1 MKKGKV
7 VKRVILIILCII
19 LLTAVGAGVYG
30 FIFIKNKLNKINY
43 VEVDTNQIEINE
55 EVKEQ
60 EKLKGFRTIALLG
73 IDSRSDDYGTGN
85 RSDCII
91 LAAINQDTKEVSL
104 VSVYRDTY
112 LKLTG
117 RNLDKVNHAY
127 SYGGPTL
134 ALSTLNTNLD
144 LDIKEFVTVNFEAVV
159 ESVDAINGIELD
171 ITNEE
176 LKYINPYIREINR
189 VTKHSSKELTEAGEQ
204 HVDGVQAL
212 AYSRIRYT
220 AGGDY
225 KRTERMRTVVM
236 KAFEKAKTLNVKQL
250 DELTDILLPK
260 IYTNIE
266 SKEILSMIPEMVSYK
281 VKENIGWPYKTRG
294 ATIGGIWYGPAITLE
309 SNVVKLHQEIYGQED
324 YTASKTVKQIS
335 NEIIRKTGYTQ

>member
-7 VKRVILIILCII
+7 FKRVILIILCII

-43 VEVDTNQIEINE
+43 VEVDTNEIEINE

-73 IDSRSDDYGTGN
+73 IDSRSDDYGTVN

-159 ESVDAINGIELD
+159 ESVDAIDGIELD

-266 SKEILSMIPEMVSYK
+266 SKEILSMIPEMVNYK

>member
-7 VKRVILIILCII
+7 VKRIILIILCII

-43 VEVDTNQIEINE
+43 VEVDTNEIEINE

-159 ESVDAINGIELD
+159 ESVDAIDGIELD

-176 LKYINPYIREINR
+176 LKYINPYIR
-189 VTKHSSKELTEAGEQ
+189 EQ

-266 SKEILSMIPEMVSYK
+266 SKEILSMIPEMINYK

>member
-43 VEVDTNQIEINE
+43 VEVDTNEIEINE

-60 EKLKGFRTIALLG
+60 EELKGFRTIALLG

-159 ESVDAINGIELD
+159 ESVDAIGGIELD

-225 KRTERMRTVVM
+225 KRTERMRDVLTAM
-236 KAFEKAKTLNVKQL
+236 LTKLKTKSLSEINKFA
-250 DELTDILLPK
+250 DNILPK
-260 IYTNIE
+260 VYTNI
-266 SKEILSMIPEMVSYK
+266 SSGDILALTPSLMSYK
-281 VKENIGWPYKTRG
+281 ITDSIGWPYTTK
-294 ATIGGIWYGPAITLE
+294 GITLDRWYGVPLTLE
-309 SNVVKLHQEIYGQED
+309 KNVTELHQEAFGEPN
-324 YTASKTVKQIS
+324 YTPSETVKNISQQIVK
-335 NEIIRKTGYTQ
+335 KTGYQ

>member
-19 LLTAVGAGVYG
+19 LLTSVGAGVYG

-43 VEVDTNQIEINE
+43 VEVDTNEIEINE

-91 LAAINQDTKEVSL
+91 LAAINLDTKEVSL

-159 ESVDAINGIELD
+159 ESVDAIDGIELD

-189 VTKHSSKELTEAGEQ
+189 VTKHSSKELTEVGEQ

-260 IYTNIE
+260 VYTNIE
-266 SKEILSMIPEMVSYK
+266 SKEILSMIPEMINYK

-294 ATIGGIWYGPAITLE
+294 AKIGGIWYGPAITLE

>member
-1 MKKGKV
+1 MKNKLNYK
-7 VKRVILIILCII
+7 KILIIVVSI
-19 LLTAVGAGVYG
+19 LLIVLLGLGMFG
-30 FIFIKNKLNKINY
+30 IFYIKSKLNKINY
-43 VEVDTNQIEINE
+43 VNIDPGQIEVNN
-55 EVKEQ
+55 EVKE
-60 EKLKGFRTIALLG
+60 EEGLEGYRTIALLG

-159 ESVDAINGIELD
+159 ESVDAIDGIELD

-189 VTKHSSKELTEAGEQ
+189 VTKHSSKELTEEGEQ